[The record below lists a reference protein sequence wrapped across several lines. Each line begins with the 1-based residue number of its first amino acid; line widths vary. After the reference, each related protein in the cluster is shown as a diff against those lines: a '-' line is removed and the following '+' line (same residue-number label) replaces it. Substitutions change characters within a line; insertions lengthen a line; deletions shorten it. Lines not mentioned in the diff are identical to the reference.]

1 MAGRLASAEQ
11 TNTDG
16 DREAVRSELEATEE
30 DDPVVDLTGSD
41 EDEEEKE
48 ENRIQ

>member
-1 MAGRLASAEQ
+1 MAKRLASVEQ

-16 DREAVRSELEATEE
+16 DREEVRSELEATEE
-30 DDPVVDLTGSD
+30 DDNVVDLTGSD
-41 EDEEEKE
+41 EGEEEEE

>member
-1 MAGRLASAEQ
+1 MAERLASAEQ
-11 TNTDG
+11 TNTDW